1 MKRVVF
7 IPDPI
12 AASGMDLLRTS
23 CDCLAPWSEGKKPD
37 LAEQRGLL
45 ARADAVIV
53 RLFTIRAE
61 DFEHMPRLK
70 VIAKHGVGVDNIDV
84 ATATARRI
92 PVHFTPT
99 ANANAVAEHTLTL
112 MLALAR
118 NLFPASTAMLEG
130 RFNDRV
136 KFEGVELE
144 GKTLGVIGLGR
155 IGRRVAEMAQKG
167 FLMNVRAYDPFIP
180 AGGVPDGV
188 AIESSLDALLR
199 EADFLTFHMPLT
211 PETRHLMNVE
221 RLRSL
226 KPGCRIVNT
235 SRGGIIDESA
245 LALALREG
253 LLAGAALDVFEQE
266 PLPANHLFFQTP
278 NLLLTPHISSSTKES
293 LDRMA
298 RDAARGV
305 LDVLEG
311 KRPAHPV
318 NPEVFS

>member
-1 MKRVVF
+1 MKPLVF

-12 AASGMDLLRTS
+12 AAGGMDLLHAA

-37 LAEQRGLL
+37 LAEQRALL

-53 RLFTIRAE
+53 RLFAIRANDLE
-61 DFEHMPRLK
+61 QAPRLK

-84 ATATARRI
+84 AAATARRI
-92 PVHFTPT
+92 PVVFTPT
-99 ANANAVAEHTLTL
+99 ANANAVAEHTMTL

-118 NLFPASTAMLEG
+118 NLFPAGTAMLAG

-155 IGRRVAEMAQKG
+155 IGRRVAEMAQRG
-167 FLMNVRAYDPFIP
+167 FAMKVRAYDSFVP
-180 AGGVPDGV
+180 AGGAPEGIV
-188 AIESSLDALLR
+188 IETSLDALLR
-199 EADFLTFHMPLT
+199 DADFLTFHMPLT
-211 PETRHLMNVE
+211 PETRHLMNAG

-226 KPGCRIVNT
+226 KPNCRIVNT
-235 SRGGIIDESA
+235 SRGGVMDESA
-245 LALALREG
+245 LALALCEG
-253 LLAGAALDVFEQE
+253 SFAGAALDVFEEE
-266 PLPANHLFFQTP
+266 PLPVGHPFFQTP

-298 RDAARGV
+298 RDAAQGV
-305 LDVLEG
+305 LDVLQG
-311 KRPAHPV
+311 KRPAYPV
-318 NPEVFS
+318 NPEVYA